1 MELIN
6 NTNKETTTTAQN
18 TRTYGKKKPV
28 KPSLKFLIIKKR
40 PKCVCLRKYRD
51 LIECVPNVDKRNKHN
66 FLARQHNR
74 DVFFCSAN
82 FSVSFNQHKSEWEK
96 LHLLVKENF
105 CLCGCC
111 CYRFVIRRTAD
122 SAISLSQ
129 FDFFRQE
136 ISVIESQILPGGV
149 QTFKLTGNKL
159 TLL

>member
-74 DVFFCSAN
+74 DIFFFCSAN
-82 FSVSFNQHKSEWEK
+82 
-96 LHLLVKENF
+96 LLVKEHF
-105 CLCGCC
+105 CLCGCCC